1 MRAKRELMSGM
12 ICMSVRI
19 KTQFHNIAGRFGRTS
34 SISGR
39 GRVVA
44 SYTLTHSRVRPGTP
58 HIAVWLR
65 GGEYSSRAV
74 DGKHGLRAHGAL
86 GGDVSERSCAGGGRQ
101 CDERRCKE
109 GAEEL
114 HG

>member
-1 MRAKRELMSGM
+1 MSGM
-12 ICMSVRI
+12 ICDVREVS
-19 KTQFHNIAGRFGRTS
+19 KRPVQHSRGRLRGHTW

-44 SYTLTHSRVRPGTP
+44 SYTLTDSRVRPGTP

-74 DGKHGLRAHGAL
+74 DGKHGFRVHGAL
-86 GGDVSERSCAGGGRQ
+86 GGNVSERSCAGGGRQ

>member
-1 MRAKRELMSGM
+1 MSGM
-12 ICMSVRI
+12 ICDVREVS
-19 KTQFHNIAGRFGRTS
+19 KRPVERSRGRLRGRTS

-65 GGEYSSRAV
+65 GGEHSSRAV
-74 DGKHGLRAHGAL
+74 DGEHGLRVHGAL